1 MEDFLGYNIECIRPP
16 ERLGWGILFIRF
28 PSQVFDTEDL
38 AGSAKSSKGCESEI
52 SKPEKCNILGLPSQ
66 VFDMEDLAGEAKQ
79 NNPPAKAAEQQ
90 CSSQNVPHGGSL
102 QHCKIFASRM
112 LNRERRPV
120 KELGQD
126 GFEKPKVH
134 FTGPLVRR
142 ISNI

>member
-1 MEDFLGYNIECIRPP
+1 MNASGLQNGLAGGY
-16 ERLGWGILFIRF
+16 FSYAS
-28 PSQVFDTEDL
+28 PSQVFDMDDL

-79 NNPPAKAAEQQ
+79 NNPPAKAAEQK

-120 KELGQD
+120 QG
-126 GFEKPKVH
+126 
-134 FTGPLVRR
+134 GPPGTPGKYFIHL
-142 ISNI
+142 IIP